1 MKQFEVKKTNN
12 QAKKKNNLQKNKH
25 VHDGLIEIS
34 SVLLLCLGY
43 GASLPELFICF
54 LPPKAKLKQARINSM
69 SR

>member
-12 QAKKKNNLQKNKH
+12 QAKKTTYRNTKH

-34 SVLLLCLGY
+34 SVLVLCLGD

-69 SR
+69 SW

>member
-1 MKQFEVKKTNN
+1 MKQFEVKKQTTK
-12 QAKKKNNLQKNKH
+12 QKKTTYRNTKH

-69 SR
+69 SW